1 LPAFHNLE
9 MGWFRNFRW
18 KTFGHELYNKT
29 LETDV
34 FGRAAQVAFYF
45 SFAFFPLLLFLV
57 TLFGMLLESTESM
70 QAELYQYLGRI
81 MPTDAFDLVR
91 STMEEIIANS
101 SGGKLTLGA
110 FVTLWSASAG
120 VDSLRNSLN
129 SVYEVDEDRSW
140 WYTKL
145 QSLIITFLFIVML
158 GIALGA
164 LAAGWNMLE
173 RGMAVAGYHIASPW
187 LLALVQWSALA
198 LLLIF
203 VTAVIYS
210 WLPSFEEFHW
220 VWVSP
225 GAIVAIILWAIL
237 TGGFRLYL
245 QYFNSYN
252 KAYGSLGAV
261 IILMLWMYLTGMA
274 LLIGGAINSVLTEM
288 SEGSGAREAQM
299 QEKEHIVNELKK
311 EQSEDGQS

>member
-1 LPAFHNLE
+1 
-9 MGWFRNFRW
+9 MQWFNNFRW
-18 KTFGHELYNKT
+18 KKFGRSLYDKT
-29 LETDV
+29 LGTDV
-34 FGRAAQVAFYF
+34 FGNAAQVAFYF

-57 TLFGMLLESTESM
+57 TLFGMILESTTSL
-70 QAELYQYLGRI
+70 QSELYQYLGQI
-81 MPTDAFDLVR
+81 MPGEAFNLVR
-91 STMEEIIANS
+91 TTMDEIVKSS

-110 FVTLWSASAG
+110 FFTLWSASAG
-120 VDSLRNSLN
+120 VDSLRGALN
-129 SVYEVDEDRSW
+129 SVYEVDENRSW
-140 WYTKL
+140 WYTKA

-173 RGMAVAGYHIASPW
+173 SALSLAGYQISSGW
-187 LLALVQWSALA
+187 VLSVIQWSALA

-225 GAIVAIILWAIL
+225 GAVVAILLWAAL
-237 TGGFRLYL
+237 TGGFRVYL

-261 IILMLWMYLTGMA
+261 IILMLWMYLTAMA

-288 SEGSGAREAQM
+288 SEGSGAKEAQM
-299 QEKEHIVNELKK
+299 HEKEHAVNELKK
-311 EQSEDGQS
+311 QESAKRAST

>member
-1 LPAFHNLE
+1 MQWFKNF
-9 MGWFRNFRW
+9 GW
-18 KTFGHELYNKT
+18 KQFGNSLYDKT

-34 FGRAAQVAFYF
+34 FGNSAQVAFYF

-57 TLFGMLLESTESM
+57 TLFGIILESTTSL
-70 QAELYQYLGRI
+70 QNELYGYLRQI
-81 MPTDAFDLVR
+81 MPGEAFTLVQT
-91 STMEEIIANS
+91 TMAEIIKNS
-101 SGGKLTLGA
+101 SSGKLTLGA
-110 FVTLWSASAG
+110 FFTLWSASAG
-120 VDSLRNSLN
+120 VDSLRGALN

-140 WYTKL
+140 WYTKG
-145 QSLIITFLFIVML
+145 QSLLITFLFIVML

-173 RGMAVAGYHIASPW
+173 GALSLIGYQFSSGWVLAVI
-187 LLALVQWSALA
+187 QWSVLA

-210 WLPSFEEFHW
+210 WLPSFEEFRW

-225 GAIVAIILWAIL
+225 GAVVAILLWAIL

-261 IILMLWMYLTGMA
+261 IILMLWMYLTAMA
-274 LLIGGAINSVLTEM
+274 LLIGGAINSVLTEE
-288 SEGSGAREAQM
+288 SEGSGAKEAQM
-299 QEKEHIVNELKK
+299 HEKEHAVNEMKK
-311 EQSEDGQS
+311 QESKERGQK

>member
-1 LPAFHNLE
+1 MHWFKNF
-9 MGWFRNFRW
+9 GWT
-18 KTFGHELYNKT
+18 KFGSALYDKM
-29 LETDV
+29 LGTDV
-34 FGRAAQVAFYF
+34 FGNSAQVAFYF

-57 TLFGMLLESTESM
+57 TLFGIILESTTSL
-70 QAELYQYLGRI
+70 QSELYQYLGQI
-81 MPTDAFDLVR
+81 MPGEAFTLVR
-91 STMEEIIANS
+91 TTMDEIIKSS

-110 FVTLWSASAG
+110 FFTLWSASAG
-120 VDSLRNSLN
+120 VDSLRGALN

-140 WYTKL
+140 WYTKG
-145 QSLIITFLFIVML
+145 QSLLITFMFIVML

-173 RGMAVAGYHIASPW
+173 SALSLAGYHIDSGW
-187 LLALVQWSALA
+187 VLAVVQWTALA

-225 GAIVAIILWAIL
+225 GAIVAILLWALL
-237 TGGFRLYL
+237 TGAFRVYL

-261 IILMLWMYLTGMA
+261 IILMLWMYLTAMA
-274 LLIGGAINSVLTEM
+274 LLIGGAINSVLTEE
-288 SEGSGAREAQM
+288 SEGSGAKEAQEH
-299 QEKEHIVNELKK
+299 EKEHAVNEMKK
-311 EQSEDGQS
+311 QESEERDKK

>member
-1 LPAFHNLE
+1 MP
-9 MGWFRNFRW
+9 WFKNFEW
-18 KTFGHELYNKT
+18 KRFGRELYDKT

-34 FGRAAQVAFYF
+34 FGRAAQVGFYF

-57 TLFGMLLESTESM
+57 TLFGIVLESTQSL
-70 QAELYQYLGRI
+70 QQELFQYLAQV
-81 MPTDAFDLVR
+81 MPAEAFTLVQT
-91 STMEEIIANS
+91 TMTEIIQNS

-110 FVTLWSASAG
+110 FFTLWSASAG
-120 VDSLRNSLN
+120 VDSLRDSLN

-145 QSLIITFLFIVML
+145 QSLLITFLFIVLL
-158 GIALGA
+158 GIALAG
-164 LAAGWNMLE
+164 LTAGWEMLE
-173 RGMAVAGYHIASPW
+173 RGLDLAGFQITSTWVLSVIQWVAIAII
-187 LLALVQWSALA
+187 
-198 LLLIF
+198 LIF

-220 VWVSP
+220 VWISP
-225 GAIVAIILWAIL
+225 GAVVAIGLWAVL
-237 TGGFRLYL
+237 TAAFRIYL

-288 SEGSGAREAQM
+288 SEGSGAKEAQ
-299 QEKEHIVNELKK
+299 ERSKEHKANELKREES
-311 EQSEDGQS
+311 EQRPK

>member
-1 LPAFHNLE
+1 
-9 MGWFRNFRW
+9 MQWFKNFEW
-18 KTFGHELYNKT
+18 KGFARSLYEKG

-34 FGRAAQVAFYF
+34 FGNAAQVAFYF

-57 TLFGMLLESTESM
+57 TLFGLILESTSSL
-70 QAELYQYLGRI
+70 QNELYQYLGQI
-81 MPTDAFDLVR
+81 MPGEAFKLVR
-91 STMEEIIANS
+91 TTMNEIIES
-101 SGGKLTLGA
+101 SSSGKLTLGA
-110 FVTLWSASAG
+110 FFTLWSASAG
-120 VDSLRNSLN
+120 IDSLRGALN

-140 WYTKL
+140 WYTKG
-145 QSLIITFLFIVML
+145 QSLLLTFLFIVML

-173 RGMAVAGYHIASPW
+173 YAVSLAGYQISSPW
-187 LLALVQWSALA
+187 LLYVIQWSALA

-225 GAIVAIILWAIL
+225 GAVVAILLWAIL
-237 TGGFRLYL
+237 TGGFRVYL

-261 IILMLWMYLTGMA
+261 IILMLWMYLTAMA

-288 SEGSGAREAQM
+288 SEGSGAKEAQM
-299 QEKEHIVNELKK
+299 QEKKHAINELEK
-311 EQSEDGQS
+311 EESKERENK

>member
-1 LPAFHNLE
+1 

-91 STMEEIIANS
+91 STMEEIIGNS

-173 RGMAVAGYHIASPW
+173 RGMAVAGYHIA
-187 LLALVQWSALA
+187 
-198 LLLIF
+198 LIF

>member
-1 LPAFHNLE
+1 
-9 MGWFRNFRW
+9 MQWFKNFEW
-18 KTFGHELYNKT
+18 EKFGRSVYDKT

-34 FGRAAQVAFYF
+34 FGNAAQVAFYF

-57 TLFGMLLESTESM
+57 TLFGMILESTTSL
-70 QAELYQYLGRI
+70 QSELYQYLGQI
-81 MPTDAFDLVR
+81 MPGEAFDLVR
-91 STMEEIIANS
+91 TTMDEIVKNS

-110 FVTLWSASAG
+110 FFTLWSASAG
-120 VDSLRNSLN
+120 VDSLRGALN

-140 WYTKL
+140 WYTKG

-158 GIALGA
+158 GVALGA

-173 RGMAVAGYHIASPW
+173 SAVSLIGYQISSGW
-187 LLALVQWSALA
+187 VLSIIQWAAIA

-225 GAIVAIILWAIL
+225 GAVVAILLWAAL
-237 TGGFRLYL
+237 TGGFRVYL

-261 IILMLWMYLTGMA
+261 IILMLWMYLTAMA
-274 LLIGGAINSVLTEM
+274 LLIGGSINSVLTEM
-288 SEGSGAREAQM
+288 SEGSGAKEVQM
-299 QEKEHIVNELKK
+299 HEKEHAVNELKK
-311 EQSEDGQS
+311 QESAKRDKS

>member
-1 LPAFHNLE
+1 
-9 MGWFRNFRW
+9 MQWFKNFEW
-18 KTFGHELYNKT
+18 AKFGHSLYDKM

-34 FGRAAQVAFYF
+34 FGNAAQVAFYF

-57 TLFGMLLESTESM
+57 TLFGMILESTTSL
-70 QAELYQYLGRI
+70 QSELYQYLGQI
-81 MPTDAFDLVR
+81 MPGEAFDLVR
-91 STMEEIIANS
+91 TTMDEIVKNS

-110 FVTLWSASAG
+110 LFTLWSASAG
-120 VDSLRNSLN
+120 VDSLRGALN

-140 WYTKL
+140 WYTKG
-145 QSLIITFLFIVML
+145 QSLLITFLFIVML

-173 RGMAVAGYHIASPW
+173 SALALAGYQISATW
-187 LLALVQWSALA
+187 ILAVIQWSALA

-225 GAIVAIILWAIL
+225 GAIVAILLWAIL
-237 TGGFRLYL
+237 TAAFRVYL

-261 IILMLWMYLTGMA
+261 IILMLWMYLTAMA
-274 LLIGGAINSVLTEM
+274 LLIGGAINSVLTEE
-288 SEGSGAREAQM
+288 SEGSGAKEAQM
-299 QEKEHIVNELKK
+299 HEKEHVVNELKK
-311 EQSEDGQS
+311 QESE